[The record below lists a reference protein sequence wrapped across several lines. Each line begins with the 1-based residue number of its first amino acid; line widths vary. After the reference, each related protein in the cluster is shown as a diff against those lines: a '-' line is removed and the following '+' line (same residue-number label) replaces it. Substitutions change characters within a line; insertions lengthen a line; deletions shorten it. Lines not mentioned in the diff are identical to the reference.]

1 MSLKFRNQPS
11 VFCVLLIGLIGAS
24 AQQPAPAAPQ
34 RPASQFALVPAP
46 PPSPTVHP
54 DGSVTFDLLMTH
66 AEVVEIQVEGFAKPF
81 AMVKDAANPGHWTFS
96 LPVMAPEYYSYSFL
110 VDGVNV
116 VDPHNIVTKP
126 SAFRVQSVFFIPGH
140 PAEPWEVQDVPHG
153 VLHHHEYNSAIV
165 KRDSSY
171 YVYTPPG
178 FDPAAKTTYPVL
190 YLLHGYSDEDWAWTQ
205 MAKANV
211 ILDNLIAQGKAKP
224 MIVVMP
230 LGYGDMDMIRH
241 GWAAWSDQALV
252 QRNFKLFEEALYKE
266 VMPRITAE
274 YPISAGR
281 EDHAIAGLSM
291 GGAETLL
298 VGLNHTQDFAWIGAF
313 SAGGIGANNFPK
325 IFPAITPETG
335 PAINSSLRL
344 LWISVGTEDG
354 LREPNRKLIAWLK
367 EDGVQPKAVETP
379 GMHVWMVWRDNLAH
393 FAPLLFQPRK

>member
-1 MSLKFRNQPS
+1 RKLIVPIKLHIHLPVS
-11 VFCVLLIGLIGAS
+11 CLLLAGLCAAS
-24 AQQPAPAAPQ
+24 AQQTAPTPPR

-46 PPSPTVHP
+46 PPSPVIHA
-54 DGSVTFDLLMTH
+54 DRSVTFDLLMPH
-66 AEVVEIQVEGFAKPF
+66 AEVVEVQVEGFAKPF
-81 AMVKDAANPGHWTFS
+81 PMVKDAANPGHWTFS
-96 LPVMAPEYYSYSFL
+96 LPPMAPEYYSYSFL

-126 SAFRVQSVFFIPGH
+126 SAFRVQSVFFIPGQ

-178 FDPAAKTTYPVL
+178 FDPAAKTKYPVL
-190 YLLHGYSDEDWAWTQ
+190 YL
-205 MAKANV
+205 
-211 ILDNLIAQGKAKP
+211 
-224 MIVVMP
+224 
-230 LGYGDMDMIRH
+230 RH
-241 GWAAWSDQALV
+241 GWAAWTEPALV
-252 QRNFKLFEEALYKE
+252 QRNFTLFEEALYKE
-266 VMPRITAE
+266 VMPRVTAE
-274 YPISAGR
+274 YPISASR
-281 EDHAIAGLSM
+281 EEHAIAGLSM

-325 IFPAITPETG
+325 IFPAITPESG
-335 PAINSSLRL
+335 PAINKSLRL

-354 LREPNRKLIAWLK
+354 LLEPNRKLIAWLK

-379 GMHVWMVWRDNLAH
+379 GMHVWMVWRDNLAN
-393 FAPLLFQPRK
+393 FAPLLFQPKK